1 MVEIKLHDIGEG
13 MTEAEVTHFLVKPG
27 DEVVVDQPVVEV
39 STDKMTAE
47 IPAPQQGVVKE
58 LLVEEGKTISIG
70 TTVVVLET
78 AREAER
84 ETAATLEIEK
94 EPVKAETPF
103 VQSFEVTAPDRRV
116 KAAPYTRKVARELDV
131 DIEQVKGTGVRGR
144 ITVDDVKRFAAVP
157 EPEHSHQVKEQKV
170 SVESVDES
178 EMIPFRGRRKQIA
191 NKMTQSLFTIP
202 HCTHFE
208 EIDVTELLDIRQEL
222 KQEKLAIS
230 ATAFFI
236 KAVSVALQEFPVFN
250 SRLDEE
256 NEAIRLV
263 KEHHIG
269 IATDTAEGLIVP
281 VLKNVEK
288 KSLQT
293 IHEEMKELTQKAGE
307 NRLKRE
313 EMTGSTFT
321 ISNVGPLGGS
331 IGATPIINYPEV
343 GLMAFHK
350 TKKRPMVVNENEIAI
365 RSMMNISMV
374 FDHRV
379 ADGGTAVAFTN
390 RVQALIERPY
400 LLLIDLK

>member
-27 DEVVVDQPVVEV
+27 DKVAVDQPVVEV

-78 AREAER
+78 SGEAER
-84 ETAATLEIEK
+84 ETAATVELEK
-94 EPVKAETPF
+94 EPVKAEAPL

-131 DIEQVKGTGVRGR
+131 DIEEVEGTGVRGR
-144 ITVDDVKRFAAVP
+144 ITVEDVKRYAEPVP
-157 EPEHSHQVKEQKV
+157 ESPDEVEEQM
-170 SVESVDES
+170 EATTENL
-178 EMIPFRGRRKQIA
+178 ETIPFRGRRKQIA

-208 EIDVTELLDIRQEL
+208 EIDVTELLNIKQEL
-222 KQEKLAIS
+222 KQEELSIS
-230 ATAFFI
+230 ATAFFV

-250 SRLDEE
+250 ARLDEE
-256 NEAIRLV
+256 NETIRLI

-269 IATDTAEGLIVP
+269 IATDTAQGLIVP
-281 VLKNVEK
+281 VLKNVEE

-293 IHEEMKELTQKAGE
+293 IHEEMKALTQKAVE

-350 TKKRPMVVNENEIAI
+350 TKRRPMVVNEDEIAI

-379 ADGGTAVAFTN
+379 TDGGTAVSFTN
-390 RVQALIERPY
+390 RVQTLIERPY
-400 LLLIDLK
+400 LLFVDLK

>member
-27 DEVVVDQPVVEV
+27 DKVAVDQPIVEV

-78 AREAER
+78 SGEAER
-84 ETAATLEIEK
+84 ETAATVELEK
-94 EPVKAETPF
+94 EQVKAEAPM

-131 DIEQVKGTGVRGR
+131 DIEQVEGSGVRGR
-144 ITVDDVKRFAAVP
+144 ITVDDVKRYAAEPVP
-157 EPEHSHQVKEQKV
+157 EAPAKVEEQKEV
-170 SVESVDES
+170 TS
-178 EMIPFRGRRKQIA
+178 ENSETIPFRGRRKQIA

-208 EIDVTELLDIRQEL
+208 EIDVTELLSIRQEL
-222 KQEKLAIS
+222 KQEELSIS
-230 ATAFFI
+230 ATAFFV
-236 KAVSVALQEFPVFN
+236 KAISVALQEFPVFN
-250 SRLDEE
+250 ARLDEE
-256 NEAIRLV
+256 NEAIRLI

-293 IHEEMKELTQKAGE
+293 IHEELKALTQKAVE
-307 NRLKRE
+307 NRLKRD

-350 TKKRPMVVNENEIAI
+350 TKRRPMVVNEDEIAI

-379 ADGGTAVAFTN
+379 TDGGTAVSFTN
-390 RVQALIERPY
+390 RVQSLIERPY
-400 LLLIDLK
+400 LLFVDLK